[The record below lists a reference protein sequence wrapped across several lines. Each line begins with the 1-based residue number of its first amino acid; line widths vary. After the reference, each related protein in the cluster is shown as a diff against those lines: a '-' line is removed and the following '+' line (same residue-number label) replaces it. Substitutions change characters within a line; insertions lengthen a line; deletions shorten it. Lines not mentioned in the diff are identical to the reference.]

1 MAALPWSVL
10 LAGFPL
16 LLSSGGVQAPCEVC
30 IGFLEKF
37 YKYLKAQDVELV
49 PEFVAKELMLMC
61 EHTKG
66 KENRLCYYIG
76 ATSDAATKI
85 VNEVARPMS
94 AHVPVPKICE
104 KLRMRD
110 AQICE
115 LKYASSTVSEL
126 VARFLPLTS
135 WTVTPRQGHVHQLSW
150 KASLCSQGRRCWSSL
165 LPAPLTP
172 SVLMARAAQSMAQRT
187 GNSNLHSRPVARRT
201 SRKRSYLW
209 QQKCQPQLMGPY
221 QQ

>member
-115 LKYASSTVSEL
+115 LKYDRKLNFNKAELSKLRVAELKRILDNWGEKCLACAEKIEIINLILEL
-126 VARFLPLTS
+126 VPIYES
-135 WTVTPRQGHVHQLSW
+135 NQLD
-150 KASLCSQGRRCWSSL
+150 L
-165 LPAPLTP
+165 
-172 SVLMARAAQSMAQRT
+172 
-187 GNSNLHSRPVARRT
+187 NSDL
-201 SRKRSYLW
+201 
-209 QQKCQPQLMGPY
+209 
-221 QQ
+221 